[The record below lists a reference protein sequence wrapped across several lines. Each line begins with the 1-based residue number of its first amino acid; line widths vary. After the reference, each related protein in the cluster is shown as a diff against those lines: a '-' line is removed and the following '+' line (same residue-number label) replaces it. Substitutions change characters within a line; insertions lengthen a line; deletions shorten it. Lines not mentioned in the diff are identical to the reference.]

1 MRRFIIDTDTASDDA
16 AAIIMAALDPDV
28 EISGVT
34 AVAGNISVEQA
45 AKNAKMTLEVCGC
58 DVPVYAGQ
66 SQPLFKE
73 RLDTISVHGADGM
86 GDADI
91 IHPQGAI
98 EEGNAVHFILETVRK
113 YPDEIE
119 LVVLGPATNIALAM
133 MLEPETMRHVKHIW
147 SMGTPGLGVGN
158 ATPVAEFN
166 VFIDPDAYA
175 VMLKA
180 ACPVTIVGFDMCTA
194 STAMDVRKTEELEKN
209 GNAAGKF
216 LARATAKLR
225 EFNETARG
233 EHLADLPDA
242 LAMATAIWPDYV
254 KASVQCYCTCMT
266 TPGETC
272 GQVIFYQKGRVYES
286 MPKIGEYKAELVT
299 AIDEELFVRR
309 LMELLTRKLNG

>member
-28 EISGVT
+28 EILGVT

-45 AKNAKMTLEVCGC
+45 AKNAKMTLEICGS
-58 DVPVYAGQ
+58 DAPVYVGQ
-66 SQPLFKE
+66 PQPLFKE
-73 RLDTISVHGADGM
+73 RADTISVHGADGM
-86 GDADI
+86 GDAGI
-91 IHPQGAI
+91 IHPQGTIA
-98 EEGNAVHFILETVRK
+98 EGDAVHFILDTVKK

-119 LVVLGPATNIALAM
+119 LVALGPATNIALAM
-133 MLEPETMRHVKHIW
+133 MLDPGTMRHIKHIW

-180 ACPVTIVGFDMCTA
+180 VCPITIVGFDMCTA
-194 STAMDVRKTEELEKN
+194 TIGIDIRKVEELEKN

-225 EFNETARG
+225 EFNENASG
-233 EHLADLPDA
+233 QHLADLPDA
-242 LAMATAIWPDYV
+242 LAMAAAIWPDYV

-266 TPGETC
+266 TPGETY

-286 MPKIGEYKAELVT
+286 MPKIGEYRAELVT

-309 LMELLTRKLNG
+309 LMGLLTKKLNV